1 MGSCSSK
8 GGQTA
13 TADTTNKP
21 AEQKTED
28 PAPSTDA
35 RNMDMS
41 CTDSRGKEA
50 AAPAEEP
57 AAADPAPA
65 DAGAEAGGE

>member
-28 PAPSTDA
+28 PAPST
-35 RNMDMS
+35 
-41 CTDSRGKEA
+41 EA

-57 AAADPAPA
+57 AAADPATA